1 MTARSHAL
9 RQPVLHAAPESAPA
23 RVVLRVLERSLATA
37 TAALGGALAR
47 WRGRIRGLF
56 GAEPPAHPDDA
67 EAFRRYASE
76 GTARFGQVLLAFSA
90 ALALALAP
98 TDWVFFR
105 DAPEVRVWLQQWR
118 IGFVALAF
126 MSYVLLG
133 RAASTRFGT
142 HAYGCILVSLCGIS
156 VYWFGRAGGAD
167 SPWIHAAIVLPA
179 FTLSALFEW
188 QPRAVC
194 VLGVAAAVTGGFLLA
209 NPQFERHPNFGTFGA
224 TIFMSSLYN
233 FGIGAL
239 LYRLVQSH
247 FLRGRALERLAT
259 TDTLTGLLN
268 RAAFLEAVDRELDR
282 AIRYARPLAL
292 LVLDIDRFKA
302 INDTHGHAVGDRA
315 LAHLGQVLRA
325 VLRRSDVAG
334 RLGGDEFAVLLP
346 ESDVGGARHFGE
358 RIRNAVAASQAR
370 EQDRAASYTI
380 SIGATARGATDRE
393 TATLVAHADKALY
406 AAKRG
411 GRDRVDAYD
420 PGTATLSQ

>member
-9 RQPVLHAAPESAPA
+9 PQRELRSGPAFAPGRTAT
-23 RVVLRVLERSLATA
+23 RVLERSVASA
-37 TAALGGALAR
+37 KAALSGAFAR

-67 EAFRRYASE
+67 AAFRHYASE
-76 GTARFGQVLLAFSA
+76 GTARFGQVLLLFSA
-90 ALALALAP
+90 ALTLALAP

-105 DAPEVRVWLQQWR
+105 DTPEVRIWLQQWR

-126 MSYVLLG
+126 VSYVLLG
-133 RAASTRFGT
+133 RAADTRFGT
-142 HAYGCILVSLCGIS
+142 HAYGFIVVSLCGIS

-188 QPRAVC
+188 RARAVC

-209 NPQFERHPNFGTFGA
+209 NPEFERHPNFGSFSA

-233 FGIGAL
+233 FGIGSL

-292 LVLDIDRFKA
+292 LVLDVDRFKS
-302 INDTHGHAVGDRA
+302 INDTYGHAGGDRA
-315 LAHLGQVLRA
+315 LAHLGQVMRA

-346 ESDVGGARHFGE
+346 ESDVGGARDFGE
-358 RIRNAVAASQAR
+358 RIRKAVAASHAR
-370 EQDRAASYTI
+370 DPERAASYTI
-380 SIGATARGATDRE
+380 SIGATARGTTDRD

-406 AAKRG
+406 AAKRS
-411 GRDRVDAYD
+411 GRDRVDTYD
-420 PGTATLSQ
+420 PGTATLPQ